1 MTVRFVYFDLGNVLV
16 AFDPEIACG
25 NVARLFHVPVDL
37 ARSVVYTSGRQA
49 ALERGELSGEA
60 FASEVRSAFAAERDP
75 ALCGPT
81 QDGPTQD
88 GPTQDGP
95 THGPTQDGPKHDRP
109 TQLDLPP
116 IDPDSVTTGALLDAI
131 SDMFTPIDSM
141 RHTIANVRRLGLGVG
156 ILSNTCHAHWDWIA
170 RQRYPVMTGPFDAA
184 VLSFQVGAMKPDAA
198 IYDAAER
205 VAGVA
210 PDEILFLDDR
220 PENVAA
226 ATGRGWRAAECFGGE
241 PAVRALSSHGL
252 L

>member
-25 NVARLFHVPVDL
+25 NVARLFDVPVER
-37 ARSVVYTSGRQA
+37 ARAVVYTSGLEA

-60 FASEVRSAFAAERDP
+60 FASQVRSAFAAERDP
-75 ALCGPT
+75 TP
-81 QDGPTQD
+81 
-88 GPTQDGP
+88 
-95 THGPTQDGPKHDRP
+95 
-109 TQLDLPP
+109 LDPP
-116 IDPDSVTTGALLDAI
+116 HRDPASVTTAALLDAI

-141 RHTIANVRRLGLGVG
+141 RHTIANVRRLGLGLG

-170 RQRYPVMTGPFDAA
+170 RQRYPVMAGPFDAA
-184 VLSFQVGAMKPDAA
+184 VLSFRVGAMKPDVA
-198 IYDAAER
+198 IYDVAER
-205 VAGVA
+205 VTGVA

-226 ATGRGWRAAECFGGE
+226 AMRRGWRAAECFGGDA
-241 PAVRALSSHGL
+241 AVEALSNHGL